1 MILEASK
8 QHLDEILEIESGSFE
23 KPWSYQ
29 SFLSEIRN
37 SVGSNWVFI
46 DNSKL
51 SGYMFGWILDEDYHI
66 NNIAVKASERR
77 KGVAKKMIDNI
88 IFSPKI
94 KNIYLEVSRL
104 NNEAINLY
112 ERIGFSQNGLRK
124 KYYNNGADAVLYKM
138 EIK

>member
-1 MILEASK
+1 MEPELQETIK
-8 QHLDEILEIESGSFE
+8 
-23 KPWSYQ
+23 
-29 SFLSEIRN
+29 FL
-37 SVGSNWVFI
+37 
-46 DNSKL
+46 
-51 SGYMFGWILDEDYHI
+51 I